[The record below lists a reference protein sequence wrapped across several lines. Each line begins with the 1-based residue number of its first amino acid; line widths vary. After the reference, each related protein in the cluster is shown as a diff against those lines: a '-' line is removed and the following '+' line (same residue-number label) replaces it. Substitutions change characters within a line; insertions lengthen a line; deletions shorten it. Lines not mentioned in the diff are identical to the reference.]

1 MYFSDH
7 GSSNLIA
14 FPSKY
19 LYAHELNDAFKVM
32 HEKGLYKELVFYLEA
47 CHAGSM
53 FDPELP
59 ENISIYTTTAAN
71 PSESSYGEYCSSEA
85 KVNGT
90 LIGSCLGD
98 EYSVRFMEDIDSRP
112 GAELKGY
119 TLQEQYEYL
128 VNAVK
133 GSHVKQYGDLS
144 IAKKDVADFVSKAGS
159 KVYRWI
165 KKGLNKL
172 KSFANSM
179 KTNNLEFYYEIDERF
194 NNIAKK
200 LEKYEFLN
208 DEFEYFLSVS
218 SKILYIIRKNCKDY
232 TFGHC
237 DYALK
242 LFDFIIEILESKQEL
257 IKNYSENELNNYER
271 AQKDFEDRYWEYQKE
286 FYLNIHE
293 SDGELSEKE
302 IYNIHE
308 KLRE

>member
-1 MYFSDH
+1 MNSLITN
-7 GSSNLIA
+7 NLTVEYNEEII
-14 FPSKY
+14 SKI
-19 LYAHELNDAFKVM
+19 EEM
-32 HEKGLYKELVFYLEA
+32 
-47 CHAGSM
+47 
-53 FDPELP
+53 
-59 ENISIYTTTAAN
+59 
-71 PSESSYGEYCSSEA
+71 
-85 KVNGT
+85 
-90 LIGSCLGD
+90 
-98 EYSVRFMEDIDSRP
+98 
-112 GAELKGY
+112 
-119 TLQEQYEYL
+119 
-128 VNAVK
+128 
-133 GSHVKQYGDLS
+133 
-144 IAKKDVADFVSKAGS
+144 
-159 KVYRWI
+159 I

-179 KTNNLEFYYEIDERF
+179 KTNNLEFYYEMDERF

-218 SKILYIIRKNCKDY
+218 SKILYIIRKNCKDH

-286 FYLNIHE
+286 FYLNIHD